1 MTDDPTP
8 TSTESPAPAPPS
20 DGAPQGDQD
29 RAGAAAAGAAS
40 PWRPLRLPLFRSLL
54 IASLVADIGIVMQS
68 VAAAWLMVLLG
79 ATPILVALVQTAGSL
94 PSFLL
99 VIPAGALA
107 DIVDRRKLILAAEL
121 WILAASAALTVLAAT
136 GRASPPVLLGLLA
149 LAAMGAALEGPA
161 WQAIQPE
168 LVTRKDLSSAL
179 ALNGI
184 EFNIA
189 RAVAPA
195 LAGGLLALAG
205 ASTVFAISAA
215 SGVGVIAVMVGWRRA
230 PAPRGVPLER
240 LTESLMAGFRYVD
253 HSPALRG
260 VLVRT
265 GTTMFCA
272 SAVVALLPSL
282 AHEIGAGA
290 LGYGVLLAAFGVG
303 AIFGVL
309 LLPWLRSRASTDALF
324 SAGIATVAVT
334 IAGVASLRP
343 LWLLC
348 LVLVVTGTAWTPV
361 LAVLNTAAQNLAP
374 GWVRGR
380 VMAFYL
386 LVFEAGISAG
396 SVVWGTVADRSSV
409 RTALL
414 AAAAS
419 LVACVALRFR
429 YRIPEHAGDLSP
441 WGGWP
446 TPRLAVQPG
455 LHDGP
460 VLVTLEYFVTP
471 GQTREFKAA
480 MRGLEEIRRRDGAL
494 RWDLFSDAQ
503 IPGRYLE
510 TFLVGSWAEHLRQ
523 HDRFTVAD
531 RAVEDRVDTLVQQ
544 TPREQHFLHVRA
556 DRGRA

>member
-1 MTDDPTP
+1 
-8 TSTESPAPAPPS
+8 
-20 DGAPQGDQD
+20 
-29 RAGAAAAGAAS
+29 
-40 PWRPLRLPLFRSLL
+40 
-54 IASLVADIGIVMQS
+54 
-68 VAAAWLMVLLG
+68 
-79 ATPILVALVQTAGSL
+79 
-94 PSFLL
+94 
-99 VIPAGALA
+99 
-107 DIVDRRKLILAAEL
+107 
-121 WILAASAALTVLAAT
+121 
-136 GRASPPVLLGLLA
+136 
-149 LAAMGAALEGPA
+149 
-161 WQAIQPE
+161 
-168 LVTRKDLSSAL
+168 
-179 ALNGI
+179 
-184 EFNIA
+184 
-189 RAVAPA
+189 
-195 LAGGLLALAG
+195 
-205 ASTVFAISAA
+205 
-215 SGVGVIAVMVGWRRA
+215 
-230 PAPRGVPLER
+230 
-240 LTESLMAGFRYVD
+240 
-253 HSPALRG
+253 
-260 VLVRT
+260 
-265 GTTMFCA
+265 
-272 SAVVALLPSL
+272 
-282 AHEIGAGA
+282 
-290 LGYGVLLAAFGVG
+290 
-303 AIFGVL
+303 
-309 LLPWLRSRASTDALF
+309 
-324 SAGIATVAVT
+324 
-334 IAGVASLRP
+334 
-343 LWLLC
+343 
-348 LVLVVTGTAWTPV
+348 
-361 LAVLNTAAQNLAP
+361 
-374 GWVRGR
+374 
-380 VMAFYL
+380 MAFYL